1 MKKNKEEAIIK
12 LSKQELNAYRSMHEE
27 DTPNLWDRIEAGF
40 EEEIHPS
47 EDTIKYKN
55 RVISL
60 DKKIKRMRVAT
71 VIAACVLITIVAVPI
86 LIVSNMKMGRKSDTN
101 QFTMDMVADEYGND
115 MDNGE
120 EVTEAA
126 EEVAEEAA
134 GGYDAANDAVNGNSY
149 DADSKQEAGTAA
161 PADTTLQGAQTDLD
175 AFILKLKSCLQIM
188 KRVIK

>member
-40 EEEIHPS
+40 EEEMHPS

-55 RVISL
+55 KVISL
-60 DKKIKRMRVAT
+60 DKKIKRMRVAA
-71 VIAACVLITIVAVPI
+71 VIAACVLITIIAVPI
-86 LIVSNMKMGRKSDTN
+86 LIVSNMKMGRKSDEN
-101 QFTMDMVADEYGND
+101 QVSMDAVADGYEYD

-120 EVTEAA
+120 EMEEAA
-126 EEVAEEAA
+126 EEVAEEPA
-134 GGYDAANDAVNGNSY
+134 GGYDAANDAVNGTSY

-161 PADTTLQGAQTDLD
+161 PADTTLQGARTDLD
-175 AFILKLKSCLQIM
+175 AFMVKFKSCIQIM